1 MTAPQPQ
8 VVEVLGTS
16 AGGVGVHVRSLVTHL
31 VARGWTVTVAA
42 PDVTQALFDFAGA
55 RVVTVPIRGAG
66 RELLAVPALRRAV
79 RGAAIVHAHGLRAGT
94 AAVLTR
100 ATIRPSR
107 RVPLVVTWHNAV
119 LATGVAGRLLGLGE
133 RLVAGGAGV
142 NLGVSADLVERI
154 RILGGRDVRLAP
166 VPPPLPVPV
175 RTRDQVRAELG
186 LGPGRA
192 LVVCVARLHH
202 QKGLDVLLDAATR
215 LAGPPPVGPP
225 LVVIAGDGPLRA
237 ELQAGIERTQAPV
250 RLLGRRDDVADLLA
264 AADLVVLPSRW
275 EGSPLVLQEA
285 MALGRPV
292 VATDVGGVAG
302 LAGDGARLVP
312 ADDPGALA
320 AAMGELLGD
329 PRERSELGVRAA
341 AVASTWPDE
350 RASAATIDRLYREL
364 IGASSAAEPGDGPEL
379 LG

>member
-1 MTAPQPQ
+1 MTASQPQ

-31 VARGWTVTVAA
+31 VAWGWTVTVAA
-42 PDVTQALFDFAGA
+42 PNVTHALFDFAGA
-55 RVVTVPIRGAG
+55 RVLTVPIHGAG
-66 RELLAVPALRRAV
+66 RELLAVPALRRAM
-79 RGAAIVHAHGLRAGT
+79 RDAAIVHAHGLRAGT

-100 ATIRPSR
+100 ATVRPSR

-133 RLVAGGAGV
+133 RLVARGAGV
-142 NLGVSADLVERI
+142 NLGVSPDLVERI
-154 RILGGRDVRLAP
+154 RALGGRDVRLAP
-166 VPPPLPVPV
+166 VPPPQPVPA
-175 RTRDQVRAELG
+175 RTREQVRAELG
-186 LGPGRA
+186 LASRRA

-215 LAGPPPVGPP
+215 LAGPP
-225 LVVIAGDGPLRA
+225 LVVIAGDGPLRP
-237 ELQAGIERTQAPV
+237 ELQAGIRRTQAPV
-250 RLLGRRDDVADLLA
+250 RLLGRRADVADLLA

-292 VATDVGGVAG
+292 VATDVGGVAN

-320 AAMGELLGD
+320 AAMTELLGD
-329 PRERSELGVRAA
+329 PQQRRELGVRAT
-341 AVASTWPDE
+341 AVAATWPDE

-364 IGASSAAEPGDGPEL
+364 IGASSAAEPGDGSEL